1 MSREV
6 IERDLRAP
14 EFREGDP
21 DDYER
26 RDDGKIVRK
35 DRWEVGLRNVAT
47 IVVGARAV
55 YEIPDIVDAVRNLQ
69 GVRMHEL
76 LDQAEEVFESSK
88 EGLQVVEYI
97 RAVINSKQKGD
108 AA

>member
-1 MSREV
+1 MSRDVMEQ
-6 IERDLRAP
+6 DLRAP
-14 EFREGDP
+14 EFRDGSP

-26 RDDGKIVRK
+26 RGDGKIVRK
-35 DRWEVGLRNVAT
+35 DRWVRGMTDISA
-47 IVVGARAV
+47 IVFGARHEFEISEVVNAV
-55 YEIPDIVDAVRNLQ
+55 HRLQ
-69 GVRMHEL
+69 GVRMREL

-97 RAVINSKQKGD
+97 RAVINSQQKGD